1 MRGAYQEIY
10 VNGTYKGDAATNGQS
25 VTVTVKE
32 QDKITT
38 KSSSDPF
45 DAWWTTKGQMTI
57 ITTSSNLTVYGG
69 DYPDGMGFSARFR
82 EDY

>member
-10 VNGTYKGDAATNGQS
+10 VNGAYKGDATTNSKS

-32 QDKITT
+32 RDVITT

-45 DAWWTTKGQMTI
+45 SAWQTTKGQITT
-57 ITTSSNLTVYGG
+57 ITTSPNLTIYAG
-69 DYPDGMGFSARFR
+69 DYPDGMGFCAYFR
-82 EDY
+82 DNY